1 MSDATTPD
9 STAVPATA
17 RTALV
22 LPQTLPPLATHHALS
37 LFSAALLLGV
47 VGNTLIFPAYL
58 GLGATAWSVSLLVVM
73 AWFHHRE
80 KGGKL
85 RDALG
90 VYCLALVAAACF
102 AWRDAPFLRYGS
114 VALFVFCVMWIHW
127 IHTGIRL
134 RKLPIAAFFVHL
146 GGAVQAWGVVL
157 WTQCGM
163 ARFGA
168 PKVPRELVQPVLRG
182 VVMAAVLLL
191 VFGGLLGK
199 ADARFSAF
207 LEGFIARDW
216 VTWLSRVCWFVIFT
230 ALSIVMLSCRARLN
244 RYWAP
249 GVDGW
254 VKAFHDKTKSLV
266 AIELLIPMAALNVL
280 FAAFV
285 LTQLSYLF
293 GGDLYV
299 QEEAGATYA
308 QYARRGFFEL
318 ALVAALILPMQLLFD
333 AWLCKASSLS
343 RRWFQVMG
351 AIQSGLLLCI
361 LASAA
366 HRMALYLG
374 VYGVTQL
381 RFYASAGILW
391 IGLTILWHM
400 ATVLRNHRERF
411 IVGALTSAI
420 ALFLAVQAIN
430 PDGLIARINIMRI
443 AGEQNERMLSAN
455 PRRNGLDI
463 YQADERTAPFQLD
476 IRYLQ
481 TLSTDAI
488 SAIKAGQE
496 HMSPHDRAAIHEY
509 LVGFD
514 GFADDARVRTWSWS
528 RWTASK
534 ATEGLVSAVS
544 GRVEGPSAQRTLLRE
559 DYFAASRQA
568 SIHPRKVYS
577 DEGIVSSGRQTSSAG
592 ER

>member
-9 STAVPATA
+9 AAAVPAIPKVP
-17 RTALV
+17 RT
-22 LPQTLPPLATHHALS
+22 LPQTLPPLATHTTFP
-37 LFSAALLLGV
+37 LFSAAILTGA
-47 VGNTLIFPAYL
+47 VGNTLIFPGYL
-58 GLGATAWSVSLLVVM
+58 GLGTTVWCVAVLMVM

-80 KGGKL
+80 KEKTL
-85 RDALG
+85 RSALG
-90 VYCLALVAAACF
+90 IYGLALVAAACL

-114 VALFVFCVMWIHW
+114 AALFIFCIVWIHW
-127 IHTGIRL
+127 IHGGVRL
-134 RKLPIAAFFVHL
+134 RKLPIAQFFVHL
-146 GGAVQAWGVVL
+146 WGALQAWGLVL

-168 PKVPRELVQPVLRG
+168 PKVPRELLQPVMRG
-182 VVMAAVLLL
+182 VIMAAVLLV

-216 VTWLSRVCWFVIFT
+216 ATWLSRIFWFVVFT

-249 GVDGW
+249 GAEAW
-254 VKAFHDKTKSLV
+254 TKAFQEKTKSLV
-266 AIELLIPMAALNVL
+266 AVELLIPMAALNVL

-299 QEEAGATYA
+299 QEEVGATYA

-333 AWLCKASSLS
+333 AWLSKASPLS

-374 VYGVTQL
+374 VYGMTQL

-411 IVGALTSAI
+411 ILGALTSAI

-430 PDGLIARINIMRI
+430 PDGLIARINILRI
-443 AGEQNERMLSAN
+443 AGDQTERMLSVA
-455 PRRNGLDI
+455 PGSNGLDI
-463 YQADERTAPFQLD
+463 YRAKKSSAPFQLD
-476 IRYLQ
+476 ISYLQ

-488 SAIKAGQE
+488 PAIKAGQE
-496 HMSPHDRAAIHEY
+496 YMTPNDRAAIHEY

-534 ATEGLVSAVS
+534 ATEGLVGAVS
-544 GRVEGPSAQRTLLRE
+544 GRVEDPSVLRE

-577 DEGIVSSGRQTSSAG
+577 GEGIASRGRQASSAG
-592 ER
+592 SR